1 MFRSII
7 SFTAGI
13 YVAQRFRDQVPDITR
28 IVDGVS
34 QDIQNKLAEYNKR
47 DPGIDSSHSQATQTN
62 IDYNKRDQS
71 IDYNKPTAK
80 EISNIAMP
88 TKSAQ
93 PVQTVETYSNSY
105 WWWPGPK
112 K

>member
-1 MFRSII
+1 MFRTLV

-47 DPGIDSSHSQATQTN
+47 DPSIDSSNSQVTQLN
-62 IDYNKRDQS
+62 

-88 TKSAQ
+88 TK
-93 PVQTVETYSNSY
+93 PVQPVETYSNSY